1 MTFTES
7 ISTCYSKS
15 FNVSGRA
22 SRSEYWFFYLF
33 LVLVYALLMILA
45 AVFSANSY
53 DYDEYGRSIGSA
65 EPYFIMIALGIFY
78 LCSIPAFI
86 CVLARRLHDIGKSGW
101 WQLISLIPFLGGI
114 IVFIWTLQEGTH
126 GNNEYG
132 SDPLI
137 PNNSQTSRQTS
148 AGTSSTSKNVTP
160 RITPSFQQEHASTGR
175 VVPPTQFARQSMD
188 LPPELPTS
196 GANPPSIPQSSYYAV
211 VDGQRKGPFYLQ
223 QIKQMLKDGTITS
236 QTLIWKKGMADWA
249 LAETFD
255 ELRSI

>member
-15 FNVSGRA
+15 FNVFGRA

-45 AVFSANSY
+45 AIFSTNSY
-53 DYDEYGRSIGSA
+53 DYDEYGRSIGGSQ
-65 EPYFIMIALGIFY
+65 PSFIMIVIGIFY
-78 LCSIPAFI
+78 LCSIPAMI

-114 IVFIWTLQEGTH
+114 IVLVWTLQEGTH
-126 GNNEYG
+126 GDNEYG
-132 SDPLI
+132 SDPLQ
-137 PNNSQTSRQTS
+137 SKQSKTYRQTTT
-148 AGTSSTSKNVTP
+148 AASSTSKNVTP
-160 RITPSFQQEHASTGR
+160 RITPSFQKEHASTGR
-175 VVPPTQFARQSMD
+175 VVPTIQSTKQSTD
-188 LPPELPTS
+188 LPPEIPIS
-196 GANPPSIPQSSYYAV
+196 GVNLPSIPQSSYYAV